1 MIPLDAGLVRGNQ
14 GAAGGDPMAGAVLY
28 IKVGGVLDGLVK
40 ADGNV
45 DATAVNEVILEA
57 LKEQ

>member
-1 MIPLDAGLVRGNQ
+1 
-14 GAAGGDPMAGAVLY
+14 MAGTVLY